1 MVIALQFLSILVV
14 CYYFFV
20 ELSSCTMFRTIFL
33 LIFSIKT
40 NIHRSLY
47 QRIYKKNVLINII
60 YIFTN
65 KILINNFCKYNY
77 NINML

>member
-33 LIFSIKT
+33 LIFPIKLT
-40 NIHRSLY
+40 YTVVYIKEY
-47 QRIYKKNVLINII
+47 IKNVLINII